1 MGTSDL
7 DVFTVYE
14 QKLAGHCRAGGTL
27 VLQQS
32 NLPYK

>member
-14 QKLAGHCRAGGTL
+14 QKLAGGSL
-27 VLQQS
+27 VAQQS

>member
-14 QKLAGHCRAGGTL
+14 QKLAGRAGGSL
-27 VLQQS
+27 VAQQS